1 MKQLRQILVWLT
13 ISALVLSLVGCGNN
27 TPTTP
32 QTEPP
37 TSPVTD
43 PPTDPPITAE
53 QVYASVADAMAGAQ
67 ATRLKMVLSYEM
79 AITEGTGDN
88 AVTTEVFMDMT
99 TDTMI
104 SANPFGAYSMTEM
117 LTRTGDAETG
127 YKMENYYVEEND
139 SVVLYIGML
148 GFWSRIDTYQNAN
161 QYMISLYDSTSSDSV
176 WSGNPL
182 QDMTLDENTS
192 SLNGVEVYILRGSI
206 PAGDLGDAFSSLG
219 VSDPS
224 ILKDLSMPV
233 VYYVDA
239 QTCQI
244 LRMEAN
250 FAFLA
255 DILDDVI
262 VQSMAIME
270 DEDISFDL
278 TIPDVVYELEYGI
291 PRIPAVPQEAYDY
304 ISGTPDPTIYDGPL
318 LLECGNE
325 VLELRCPMGME
336 GSTTGDGTNVW
347 MYNERFTM
355 LGDYYYMPYTTREDI
370 MELAKADADAL
381 AEDLV
386 RQGAGPLIEG
396 YETWVVIGDGNSY
409 YYAWREAGDGLLLV
423 AVMDYSGTDNATNL
437 LPEFVGYLFP
447 YSE

>member
-43 PPTDPPITAE
+43 PPTDPPITAD

-79 AITEGTGDN
+79 VITEGKGDN

-148 GFWSRIDTYQNAN
+148 GFWSRIDTYQNAD

-262 VQSMAIME
+262 AQSMAIME

-278 TIPDVVYELEYGI
+278 TIPDVVFPGSLLSLRKPMTI
-291 PRIPAVPQEAYDY
+291 FPA
-304 ISGTPDPTIYDGPL
+304 
-318 LLECGNE
+318 
-325 VLELRCPMGME
+325 
-336 GSTTGDGTNVW
+336 
-347 MYNERFTM
+347 
-355 LGDYYYMPYTTREDI
+355 
-370 MELAKADADAL
+370 
-381 AEDLV
+381 
-386 RQGAGPLIEG
+386 PLILQ
-396 YETWVVIGDGNSY
+396 YMTVRCCWSAATKCWSSVVLWE
-409 YYAWREAGDGLLLV
+409 WRATPPVTEPTSGCIMNALPCLV
-423 AVMDYSGTDNATNL
+423 IITICPIPPGKTLWSWLKQMLTRL
-437 LPEFVGYLFP
+437 RKILF
-447 YSE
+447 SRVKVL